1 MKTQNK
7 AITDIET
14 NEVIQEHYNAIIM
27 PEMKRNMYK
36 MPIYENTG
44 LDINESVEGE
54 TIEMKVE
61 RIVNNNEPIKD
72 GAPIIYTER
81 GKGVEPQYNIRTDR
95 WELAVDAMDK
105 VSKSHMAKREEYGKV
120 IDLNTD
126 KPVEGQQDPIQGNK
140 AE

>member
-1 MKTQNK
+1 M
-7 AITDIET
+7 
-14 NEVIQEHYNAIIM
+14 YN
-27 PEMKRNMYK
+27 YK
-36 MPIYENTG
+36 KPRPTSLKINTS
-44 LDINESVEGE
+44 LQGE
-54 TIEMKVE
+54 TIEEKIE